1 MAQYETIG
9 KRYSLGAD
17 GKVQV
22 QIPVSVTDDT
32 VVTPPTAPTG
42 TKLVSAEYTLRADG
56 GRDYTLVYESGGSSS
71 QKAQIQVQG
80 QASQEP
86 VETHPKFNGASGYG
100 TITDADLAAIKASL
114 NDGSTPGFTGTGLNL
129 TAAQDLYKLMLK
141 GVTSYY
147 TPSGITYSETT
158 DETTKPSLA
167 DLCKV
172 QTAPTDAPTL
182 ATNQN
187 WLFFSIRAEKIYDP
201 ITGTPIWR
209 TSKEWIASGPRG
221 WNADFALYET

>member
-17 GKVQV
+17 GKLQV
-22 QIPVSVTDDT
+22 QIPISVTDDT
-32 VVTPPTAPTG
+32 AITEPTPPTG
-42 TKLVSAEYTLRADG
+42 TKLVSYEYTIRADG
-56 GRDYTLVYESGGSSS
+56 GRDYILVYEKGGSST
-71 QKAQIQVQG
+71 QKAQVQVQG

-86 VETHPKFNGASGYG
+86 VETHPKFNGLTGYG
-100 TITDADLAAIKASL
+100 TVSNTDLAAIKAAL
-114 NDGSTPGFTGTGLNL
+114 NDGSTPVFTGTGLDL
-129 TAAQDLYKLMLK
+129 TAAQDLYSIMLK

-201 ITGTPIWR
+201 ITNTPIWR

-221 WNADFALYET
+221 WNADYDLYGT